1 MKILKKIIFEI
12 LYVFIGVV
20 LAFYAQH
27 FIEKNSEKKQ
37 TEFIVKTLITDLE
50 KDLNEISYN
59 IEILQN
65 STNTIDMAIM
75 NRSFSTNQVASITEN
90 VLFLHSETAYIQLSN
105 KGFEIIKNNKLR
117 DKIIETYEIQYN
129 YITTKE
135 KYLWDIHLS
144 TIFNSDFIYNKENKS
159 LLTDAEIGKLE
170 LIKNKKMAL
179 IKVYKE
185 TSRKIKTLLA
195 MLKKYQN

>member
-1 MKILKKIIFEI
+1 
-12 LYVFIGVV
+12 
-20 LAFYAQH
+20 
-27 FIEKNSEKKQ
+27 
-37 TEFIVKTLITDLE
+37 
-50 KDLNEISYN
+50 
-59 IEILQN
+59 
-65 STNTIDMAIM
+65 M

-144 TIFNSDFIYNKENKS
+144 TIFNSDFIHNNGNKS

-170 LIKNKKMAL
+170 LIKNKKIAL

-185 TSRKIKTLLA
+185 TSVKIKTLLA